1 MSHFRSEVKSLPDQ
15 ATKAFF
21 QACGALV
28 GLTVSDNLLGFTKL
42 GYSNE
47 ITVGIATVA
56 VIIGVFSR
64 NRGWGSAWRRM
75 VRKSLFW
82 MFGAMGLIVLGVGAE
97 KQLGVFS
104 GPTLSIFNVWVAFF
118 LFLAIVITVPF
129 FGAADW
135 VEREDKFGKSL
146 EEKRKRVP
154 TIFNSDFIVEGID

>member
-1 MSHFRSEVKSLPDQ
+1 MLRRIARWELKWLLRSSVSHFTSEVKSLPVQ

-82 MFGAMGLIVLGVGAE
+82 MF
-97 KQLGVFS
+97 
-104 GPTLSIFNVWVAFF
+104 
-118 LFLAIVITVPF
+118 
-129 FGAADW
+129 
-135 VEREDKFGKSL
+135 
-146 EEKRKRVP
+146 
-154 TIFNSDFIVEGID
+154 